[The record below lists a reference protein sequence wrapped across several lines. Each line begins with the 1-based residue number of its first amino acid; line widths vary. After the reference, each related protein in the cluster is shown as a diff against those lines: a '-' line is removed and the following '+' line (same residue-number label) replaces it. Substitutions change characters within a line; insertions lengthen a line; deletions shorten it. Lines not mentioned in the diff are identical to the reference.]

1 VLQGRDLTKRYG
13 SRTLF
18 ESLDLTLKAG
28 EVLAISGPSGCGK
41 TTLGNMLLGLSEAD
55 RGAVTRPHNL
65 PAWKYQKLYQDPTAA
80 FSALRTLGQALDDVR
95 RLHRLPDSGQA
106 RWMQSLR
113 LSEELLARKPHEVSG
128 GELQRFS
135 LLRLMQLEPA
145 FLFAD
150 EPTSRLDP
158 ITQRD
163 TMQVLC
169 ETAAHQGCAVLLV
182 SHDADLARN
191 SSHRHL
197 PMHALATRRKP
208 AIA

>member
-1 VLQGRDLTKRYG
+1 
-13 SRTLF
+13 
-18 ESLDLTLKAG
+18 
-28 EVLAISGPSGCGK
+28 
-41 TTLGNMLLGLSEAD
+41 MLLGLSRAD
-55 RGAVTRPHNL
+55 RGTVTRPHGL

-80 FSALRTLGQALDDVR
+80 FSAFRTLGQALDDVR

-169 ETAAHQGCAVLLV
+169 ETAARQGCAVLLV

-197 PMHALATRRKP
+197 PMRALAARRET